1 MRLWFMGAAR
11 TVTGSMHLI
20 EVNGSRILLDC
31 GLHQGPRKESAEKNR
46 ALPFAPENVDAV
58 VLSHA
63 HIDHSGNLPTL
74 AKRYDGN
81 IYATFAT
88 RDLCAIMLM
97 DSAHIQEKDAEWVNR
112 KEEREGEEMI
122 AALYTPEDVHKAL
135 KQFISIAYHR
145 PIPIADGVTLSF
157 IDAGHVLGSAQVV
170 LDIKE
175 NGRARRLVFSG
186 DIGRRHTTLLRPW
199 EPVPEADILLMET
212 TYGGREHGPFDAMA
226 GRLAEV
232 VNRTVAR
239 GGKIIIPSFALER
252 AQEIVFAL
260 KGILKAGLIKP
271 LPVYV
276 DSPLTVNIT
285 DVFSLHPD
293 CLAPEIS
300 QYYLK
305 REDPF
310 SFPGLKYITEVEDSK
325 ALNESKEPC
334 IIISASGMCEAGRIL
349 HHLRNNIQNENN
361 TILIVGFQAQHT
373 LGRRLVEHEP
383 EVKVFGVPYPVMA
396 EVVVLN
402 GYSGHADKHGLLN
415 YANSTKQSL
424 SRVFLV
430 HGDEDQSSKF
440 AETLTGEGFSNV
452 VVPQLGERVAI

>member
-20 EVNGSRILLDC
+20 EVNGSRVLLEC
-31 GLHQGPRKESAEKNR
+31 GLFQGPRKESAERNR
-46 ALPFAPENVDAV
+46 ALPFAPENIDAV

-81 IYATFAT
+81 IYTTFAT
-88 RDLCAIMLM
+88 RDLCSLMLM
-97 DSAHIQEKDAEWVNR
+97 DSAHIQEKDADWVNR
-112 KEEREGEEMI
+112 HEELEGEERI
-122 AALYTPEDVHKAL
+122 EPLYTPEDVQKAL
-135 KQFISIAYHR
+135 SQFVSIAYHR
-145 PIPIADGVTLSF
+145 PLPIADGVTLTF

-170 LDIKE
+170 LDVRE
-175 NGRARRLVFSG
+175 NGVERRVVFSG

-199 EPVPEADILLMET
+199 EPVPEADILIMES
-212 TYGGREHGPFDAMA
+212 TYGGREHGPFAAMA
-226 GRLAEV
+226 GHLADV

-252 AQEIVFAL
+252 AQEIVFHLRNLL
-260 KGILKAGLIKP
+260 KEGKIQP

-276 DSPLTVNIT
+276 DSPLAVNIT

-293 CLAPEIS
+293 CLAPEIN
-300 QYYLK
+300 QFYLK

-310 SFPGLKYITEVEDSK
+310 SFPGLKYVTEVEDSK
-325 ALNESKEPC
+325 AINDEKTPSV
-334 IIISASGMCEAGRIL
+334 IISASGMCEAGRIL
-349 HHLRNNIQNENN
+349 HHLRNNIENENN

-383 EVKVFGVPYPVMA
+383 EVKIFGVPYPVMA

-402 GYSGHADKHGLLN
+402 GYSGHADKHGLLG
-415 YANSTKQSL
+415 YAKSTKESL

-430 HGDEDQSSKF
+430 HGDPDQSQKL
-440 AETLTGEGFSNV
+440 AATLQSEGFARIH
-452 VVPQLGERVAI
+452 VPELGERVEL